1 MAYGFSREKREEEVG
16 IAPCEQKRCIRETG
30 LQPEI
35 SICHLSCG
43 PPDGSAPESR
53 DGIRAE
59 RRQRPVSRDFRQSG
73 CVAVQRLE
81 AEVYTGRYVTAGENR
96 AMFHDIKRKCGSGIG
111 YQQRATGVERGTAA
125 SGGHSVR
132 TEYARGVVSHRQRNI
147 RLMGQ
152 PKQSVRQHHSQ
163 SLGETRVYMGHAAE
177 SPAGDSEIIHRPGQP
192 VHVRVGHRQLMQ
204 QGARISEDFGLY
216 EGVAPVYCKDCCHVT
231 GN

>member
-43 PPDGSAPESR
+43 PP
-53 DGIRAE
+53 
-59 RRQRPVSRDFRQSG
+59 VH
-73 CVAVQRLE
+73 RLE
-81 AEVYTGRYVTAGENR
+81 AEAYTGRYVTAGENR

-132 TEYARGVVSHRQRNI
+132 TEYARVVLSHRQRNI